1 MHVPEHLLTHT
12 SREEKAENRQ
22 LAALKEELA
31 NHQNPFEDDDQ
42 AGEDVLVDDGGN
54 FIYGTSG
61 VMQSEGGENQEY
73 RQDTIEFFDDQNRYY
88 DN

>member
-1 MHVPEHLLTHT
+1 
-12 SREEKAENRQ
+12 
-22 LAALKEELA
+22 LKEELA

-42 AGEDVLVDDGGN
+42 EGEYVLDDDGGN

-73 RQDTIEFFDDQNRYY
+73 RQDTMEFFDDQNRYY
-88 DN
+88 ENQSEGEGNRYGQYYRADSPDKE

>member
-1 MHVPEHLLTHT
+1 M
-12 SREEKAENRQ
+12 
-22 LAALKEELA
+22 KEELA

-42 AGEDVLVDDGGN
+42 EGDDVLVDDGGN

-73 RQDTIEFFDDQNRYY
+73 RQDTMEFFDDQNRYY
-88 DN
+88 ENQSEGEGNRYGQYYRADSPDKE